1 MSASPENTHTNR
13 LIDETSPYLLQHAHN
28 PVAWFPWGEEALEK
42 SRDEDKPILLSVGY
56 SACHWCHVMERESFE
71 NDEIA
76 ALMNEHFVPVK
87 VDREERPDIDEIYMN
102 AVQMMTGSGGW
113 PLTVF
118 LTPQLK
124 PFYGG
129 TYFPPDDRF
138 GRPGFKAVLTE
149 LARVYEQERGRI
161 QEASEA
167 LTERLQ
173 TLSSTTRSAEI
184 LTRVVIG
191 RAARELAAR
200 FDAREGGFST
210 APKFPPSGSLSLLLR
225 HYRTSRD
232 PDDLQMV
239 ELTLDKM
246 AAGGMY
252 DQLGGG
258 FHRYSTDERWLVPH
272 FEKMLYDN
280 ALLVPVFLEAHQVTG
295 KSEYRR
301 IAHECLEWVL
311 REMQDDTGGYYSTQ
325 DADSEGVEGKFY
337 VWSKD
342 EVADLLG
349 DDAQKLCAAY
359 DVTSDGNWEGNNILH
374 LPDGLSTWSAELDK
388 ARRTLLAARDK
399 RIHPGLDDK
408 VLTSWNALMV
418 IAMARGYR
426 VLGDARFLD
435 SARRAVGFIESTL
448 YDGERLLAT
457 YRNGHA
463 RLNAYL
469 DDYAFLLGGYVE
481 LFESDFDTRWLEQA
495 TRLATALK
503 SLFLDEHAA
512 GFYFTGKDHEA
523 LIARTKTAFDGAI
536 PSGNAMAA
544 TYLLKLAEYTGE
556 RGLETLAVDTLHTF
570 QTQMERSPSGFAQ
583 MLAAVDFYLS
593 EKRELVVVGRAD
605 AEAVRSAV
613 SRLWAIYA
621 PNVSIALLDTAGDPP
636 KGIPLFEGK
645 TPGDAADVPR
655 LYLCENYACQAPTDD
670 VSSVISTLETYMVK

>member
-1 MSASPENTHTNR
+1 
-13 LIDETSPYLLQHAHN
+13 
-28 PVAWFPWGEEALEK
+28 
-42 SRDEDKPILLSVGY
+42 
-56 SACHWCHVMERESFE
+56 MERESFE

-76 ALMNEHFVPVK
+76 ALMNEHFIPVK

-118 LTPQLK
+118 LTPLLK

-129 TYFPPDDRF
+129 TYFPPDDRW

-184 LTRVVIG
+184 LTHAVIG

-200 FDAREGGFST
+200 FDAREGGFSA
-210 APKFPPSGSLSLLLR
+210 APKFPPSGSLSLLLH

-258 FHRYSTDERWLVPH
+258 FHRYSTDKRWLVPH

-280 ALLVPVFLEAHQVTG
+280 ALLVPVYLEAHQVTG

-342 EVADLLG
+342 EVSELLG
-349 DDAQKLCAAY
+349 DDVQQFCEAY
-359 DVTSDGNWEGNNILH
+359 DVTDDGNWEGSNILH
-374 LPDGLSTWSAELDK
+374 LPEGLSTWSAKLDT
-388 ARRTLLAARDK
+388 ARGQLLAARDQ

-457 YRNGHA
+457 YRNGRA

-469 DDYAFLLGGYVE
+469 DDYAF
-481 LFESDFDTRWLEQA
+481 FAR
-495 TRLATALK
+495 RLCRALRIR
-503 SLFLDEHAA
+503 LRH
-512 GFYFTGKDHEA
+512 
-523 LIARTKTAFDGAI
+523 
-536 PSGNAMAA
+536 
-544 TYLLKLAEYTGE
+544 
-556 RGLETLAVDTLHTF
+556 TLARAGDTVGDGV
-570 QTQMERSPSGFAQ
+570 E
-583 MLAAVDFYLS
+583 
-593 EKRELVVVGRAD
+593 VVVFGRARRR
-605 AEAVRSAV
+605 VLFHRQRSRG
-613 SRLWAIYA
+613 SDR
-621 PNVSIALLDTAGDPP
+621 
-636 KGIPLFEGK
+636 
-645 TPGDAADVPR
+645 ADEDGFRRRNP
-655 LYLCENYACQAPTDD
+655 
-670 VSSVISTLETYMVK
+670 IG

>member
-1 MSASPENTHTNR
+1 MSAPPENTNTNR
-13 LIDETSPYLLQHAHN
+13 LIGETSPYLLQHAHN

-76 ALMNEHFVPVK
+76 ALMNEHFIPVK

-118 LTPQLK
+118 LTPRLK

-129 TYFPPDDRF
+129 TYFPPDDRL
-138 GRPGFKAVLTE
+138 GRPGFKSVLTE

-161 QEASEA
+161 QETSEA
-167 LTERLQ
+167 LTARLQ

-184 LTRVVIG
+184 LTGAVIG
-191 RAARELAAR
+191 RAARELGAR

-225 HYRTSRD
+225 HQRTSRN
-232 PDDLQMV
+232 PEELHMV

-280 ALLVPVFLEAHQVTG
+280 ALLVPVYLEAHQVTG

-301 IAHECLEWVL
+301 IARESLEWVL

-342 EVADLLG
+342 EVSELLG
-349 DDAQKLCAAY
+349 DDAQKFCAAY
-359 DVTSDGNWEGNNILH
+359 DVTGDGNWEGSNILH
-374 LPDGLSTWSAELDK
+374 LPEGPGGPTVCPRGAPSSTTREVNSSPPATNASIPVSTTKCSRAGTRSWSSQWRGATAFSATHGFSTPRAVPSASSNRLSTMEIGCW
-388 ARRTLLAARDK
+388 RRIATGA
-399 RIHPGLDDK
+399 PGST
-408 VLTSWNALMV
+408 LTSTTTRFCLV
-418 IAMARGYR
+418 AM
-426 VLGDARFLD
+426 
-435 SARRAVGFIESTL
+435 
-448 YDGERLLAT
+448 
-457 YRNGHA
+457 
-463 RLNAYL
+463 
-469 DDYAFLLGGYVE
+469 
-481 LFESDFDTRWLEQA
+481 
-495 TRLATALK
+495 
-503 SLFLDEHAA
+503 
-512 GFYFTGKDHEA
+512 
-523 LIARTKTAFDGAI
+523 
-536 PSGNAMAA
+536 
-544 TYLLKLAEYTGE
+544 
-556 RGLETLAVDTLHTF
+556 
-570 QTQMERSPSGFAQ
+570 
-583 MLAAVDFYLS
+583 
-593 EKRELVVVGRAD
+593 
-605 AEAVRSAV
+605 
-613 SRLWAIYA
+613 
-621 PNVSIALLDTAGDPP
+621 
-636 KGIPLFEGK
+636 
-645 TPGDAADVPR
+645 
-655 LYLCENYACQAPTDD
+655 
-670 VSSVISTLETYMVK
+670 SSSSNPISTHVGSSRRHGWQPR

>member
-1 MSASPENTHTNR
+1 MSAPENTNR
-13 LIDETSPYLLQHAHN
+13 LIDETSPYLLEHAHN

-76 ALMNEHFVPVK
+76 ALMNEHFIPVK

-118 LTPQLK
+118 LTPLLK

-129 TYFPPDDRF
+129 TYFPPDDRW

-184 LTRVVIG
+184 LTHAVIG

-200 FDAREGGFST
+200 FDAREGGFSA

-258 FHRYSTDERWLVPH
+258 FHRYSTDKRWLVPH

-280 ALLVPVFLEAHQVTG
+280 ALLVPVYLEAHQVTG

-342 EVADLLG
+342 EVSELLG
-349 DDAQKLCAAY
+349 DDVQQFCEAY
-359 DVTSDGNWEGNNILH
+359 DVTDDGNWEGNNILH
-374 LPDGLSTWSAELDK
+374 LPEALSTWSAKLDT
-388 ARRTLLAARDK
+388 ARGQLLAARDQ

-457 YRNGHA
+457 YRNGRA

-523 LIARTKTAFDGAI
+523 LIARTKTGSDGAI

-583 MLAAVDFYLS
+583 MLAALDFYLS

-605 AEAVRSAV
+605 AETVRSAV

-636 KGIPLFEGK
+636 DGIPLFEGK
-645 TPGDAADVPR
+645 APGDAPDVPR

-670 VSSVISTLETYMVK
+670 VNSVISTLET